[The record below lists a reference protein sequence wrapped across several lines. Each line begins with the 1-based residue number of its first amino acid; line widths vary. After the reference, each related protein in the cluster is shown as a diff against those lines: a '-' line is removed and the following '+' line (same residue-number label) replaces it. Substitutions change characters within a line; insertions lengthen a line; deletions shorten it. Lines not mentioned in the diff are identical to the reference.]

1 MPVTVYRYEGAI
13 MDQSRKPPLQ
23 DDLPSGKD
31 EIAEQ
36 GEENRKAMDEIA
48 PHGTDPLHEG
58 P

>member
-1 MPVTVYRYEGAI
+1 
-13 MDQSRKPPLQ
+13 MDQSRKLPQQ